1 MVEKTGRSHCM
12 NGRGAARKAP
22 RPSRQMNGASS
33 TSAAMLRNSNNW
45 PTE

>member
-12 NGRGAARKAP
+12 KGRGASRKAP
-22 RPSRQMNGASS
+22 RPSRQMKGASS
-33 TSAAMLRNSNNW
+33 ASAATLRNSNNW